1 MEHIAF
7 VTSLVLSPQT
17 GRLIILRPN
26 PRPAFP
32 VRPVTVPEGGSTV
45 LFILAALT
53 AMGWAVTR
61 RYRARLG

>member
-1 MEHIAF
+1 MEYIAF
-7 VTSLVLSPQT
+7 VNLVMSPQNG
-17 GRLIILRPN
+17 GRIILRPD

-53 AMGWAVTR
+53 AMGWAATR
-61 RYRARLG
+61 RYRARIG

>member
-7 VTSLVLSPQT
+7 VNLVMSPQT
-17 GRLIILRPN
+17 GRFIILRPD
-26 PRPAFP
+26 PRPPFP
-32 VRPVTVPEGGSTV
+32 VKPVTVPEGGSTV

-61 RYRARLG
+61 RYRARIG